1 MCVTTNDNNRK
12 VIFNSFS
19 VVFDGILKIK
29 HFRFFGFRFNPTI
42 LWIIEMRYQISV
54 DWLESDFNFLQWCI
68 NINIYLKTFE
78 KCSLV
83 INGSAPGRL
92 GWTNKWD
99 IVVKLSTLDGSTLAE
114 DEYEEE
120 EVNGE
125 ALGVHREVIL
135 VLGDVPFSMRPSI
148 TDPVGLHD
156 TVFRAGTLKQLL

>member
-19 VVFDGILKIK
+19 VVFDGILKIR

-42 LWIIEMRYQISV
+42 LWTIEMRYQISV
-54 DWLESDFNFLQWCI
+54 DWLSFNKMYQYLCVYLNI
-68 NINIYLKTFE
+68 INIYLKTFE

-83 INGSAPGRL
+83 MKGSAPGRL

-99 IVVKLSTLDGSTLAE
+99 IVVKLSTFAGSTLVE

-120 EVNGE
+120 EVNGDD
-125 ALGVHREVIL
+125 LGVLREVIL
-135 VLGDVPFSMRPSI
+135 ALGDGLFSMRPSI
-148 TDPVGLHD
+148 TDPIGLHD
-156 TVFRAGTLKQLL
+156 TLLRAGTLK